1 MLIGGILLGLLLG
14 LRAGGRMSNLAT
26 VQLRW
31 VAVLFAAV
39 IVRFGTEFMLNAGVG
54 VVDGLRVPLFALAF
68 GLLLAGLWV
77 NRSYPGLSLAFI
89 GILLN
94 AVVIMV
100 NGGYMPIWQ
109 SALDAAGFSDAD
121 IHSAIHVVL
130 PGTPADFLL
139 RLLIIGDIIP
149 IPIPFIRNVASLGDV
164 FLALGLGFFLF
175 AGVVRVPTELEEHEE
190 AAIRARLAGLAGS
203 TRLARAPDGTTV
215 VPATGLA
222 PALTES
228 VALERPMV
236 MGASGIGMAAPALA
250 PLPVGPPEAAL
261 DSEAL
266 DRALAAQAAQA
277 MAAQAMAAQPTAA
290 QATAATPGVDAGAI
304 ARPSPETLARIRRH
318 PYVRLALNGSFSA
331 LWAGQLISLFGD
343 RIHQIALAAVVL
355 MTTGSVLASA
365 LVFVAA
371 TLPNLLLSPVA
382 GTLVDRWDH
391 KEVLVVSDLL
401 RAATVLL
408 VPIAAVTNVLLVYPL
423 VFAITTIS
431 LFFRPAR
438 VAILPQIVREDELLS
453 ANSALW
459 VGETIADIIGWPLA
473 GLFVVSLGNSIPVAF
488 WLDAATYVGSALLLS
503 AIVVMPRTAEDD
515 ATSED
520 IDDGATGGFVGELK
534 AGWRF
539 LRGEPSLL
547 ANTLQATV
555 AQLTVGMLVALMPA
569 FALAVWGSDP
579 FGWKAVYSFL
589 ETGQA
594 VGNLIGGFAIGLIG
608 TRFTKGHLIIA
619 GYFAFGVLVTA
630 LALTGNLPLAIGFAL
645 GSGIANMVFLIPSQ
659 TLFQERTPPAL
670 MGRVVGFR
678 FALVFGAMTGAM
690 AAGGLLGE
698 IVGVST
704 VIAISGVITAG
715 AGLAGLFVPAVRD
728 I

>member
-1 MLIGGILLGLLLG
+1 
-14 LRAGGRMSNLAT
+14 
-26 VQLRW
+26 
-31 VAVLFAAV
+31 
-39 IVRFGTEFMLNAGVG
+39 
-54 VVDGLRVPLFALAF
+54 
-68 GLLLAGLWV
+68 
-77 NRSYPGLSLAFI
+77 
-89 GILLN
+89 
-94 AVVIMV
+94 
-100 NGGYMPIWQ
+100 
-109 SALDAAGFSDAD
+109 
-121 IHSAIHVVL
+121 
-130 PGTPADFLL
+130 
-139 RLLIIGDIIP
+139 
-149 IPIPFIRNVASLGDV
+149 
-164 FLALGLGFFLF
+164 
-175 AGVVRVPTELEEHEE
+175 
-190 AAIRARLAGLAGS
+190 
-203 TRLARAPDGTTV
+203 
-215 VPATGLA
+215 
-222 PALTES
+222 
-228 VALERPMV
+228 
-236 MGASGIGMAAPALA
+236 
-250 PLPVGPPEAAL
+250 
-261 DSEAL
+261 
-266 DRALAAQAAQA
+266 
-277 MAAQAMAAQPTAA
+277 MAAQATTIAAAA
-290 QATAATPGVDAGAI
+290 QARAATPGVDAGAI

-503 AIVVMPRTAEDD
+503 AIVVRPRTAEDD